1 MFPALPGVANCSYLW
16 LGIPMNTAQTTIEVH
31 GPAIR
36 AIRTL
41 SGLGVA
47 ELAEAVGVN
56 RPYIAKIELGHSRRV
71 SPKVFN
77 AIVSAL
83 ALEDRRAILAS
94 PYGASPE
101 VAA

>member
-1 MFPALPGVANCSYLW
+1 MT
-16 LGIPMNTAQTTIEVH
+16 TAQTTIEVH

-36 AIRTL
+36 ALRTL

-56 RPYIAKIELGHSRRV
+56 RPYVAKIELGHSRRV

-77 AIVSAL
+77 ALVAAL
-83 ALEDRRAILAS
+83 ALEDRRAILAN
-94 PYGASPE
+94 PYGVAPE
-101 VAA
+101 AAA